1 MNNNKYLV
9 LLSCSIEYSCTMCGQ
24 LGAVFMDGVDC
35 EVHVGLSSLSFSFFF
50 FFFFFFSF
58 VAFYLRAF

>member
-24 LGAVFMDGVDC
+24 LGAVCMEGVDC

-50 FFFFFFSF
+50 FFFFFSF